1 MITVEGLTKRY
12 ANHVAVDNISFKVE
26 RGQIVGFL
34 GPNGAGKT
42 TTMRV
47 LTCFLPPTSGTAR
60 VAEFD
65 VLEQPMEVKKRIGYL
80 PETPPLYPEME
91 VVEYLEYVGRLKGVP
106 KDSLARR
113 VDEVAQKCS
122 VGDVKNKLIGKLSKG
137 YRQRVGLAQAIIHN
151 PDVLILDEPTSGL
164 DPQQII
170 ETRDLIKGLAGDHTI
185 ILSTHILPEVEQ
197 LCERVIIIAK
207 GKLVATDTVQNLT
220 SRLRGAETVSVEI
233 AARNGMVLSAPEIQ
247 QRLERVEGVSRV
259 LARDAHDGNLAFTVE
274 SQQGQHVRP
283 ELARAVIEG
292 GWNLNELHAVGLS
305 LEEIFLELTGAPK
318 ADVDAPHATTIGA
331 GGRALMNT
339 LTICR
344 KELNSYFRSP
354 IAYGVMFFFAVITG
368 YFFYAYVVSFVT
380 YSIQSSMQGQSAPM
394 SVNDQMIRPLLSN
407 LAVIGLFFIPI
418 ITMRLFAEE
427 KRTGTFELLA
437 TSPVTRHGNHPGQMA
452 GRGSALRRHARHIAG
467 EHGHIIRL
475 RQAGLAPHDGGL
487 SGTVTARRMPA
498 RNRHLHLLLH
508 AQPDRRRSRDLQ
520 RAVNAV
526 GDRLGIVLPGFRVR
540 KSDGLSLRHPT
551 LRFLFKRRPR
561 YKGCPLLRLYDFH
574 RLVFN
579 RAISRIAALEGLSHG
594 K

>member
-185 ILSTHILPEVEQ
+185 ILSTHILPEVSMT
-197 LCERVIIIAK
+197 CDRVVIINK
-207 GKLVATDTVQNLT
+207 GKIAAVGTPDSLT
-220 SRLRGAETVSVEI
+220 SQLAGGQKVHIEARAPEAGLRSALEQVQGITGVAVEPAPGGENLFVTLETTRGAEVRSEL
-233 AARNGMVLSAPEIQ
+233 AARIIQNGWQLFEL
-247 QRLERVEGVSRV
+247 RGVS
-259 LARDAHDGNLAFTVE
+259 
-274 SQQGQHVRP
+274 
-283 ELARAVIEG
+283 
-292 GWNLNELHAVGLS
+292 LS
-305 LEEIFLELTGAPK
+305 LEDIFLELTTDDAAHAAP
-318 ADVDAPHATTIGA
+318 A
-331 GGRALMNT
+331 
-339 LTICR
+339 
-344 KELNSYFRSP
+344 
-354 IAYGVMFFFAVITG
+354 
-368 YFFYAYVVSFVT
+368 
-380 YSIQSSMQGQSAPM
+380 
-394 SVNDQMIRPLLSN
+394 
-407 LAVIGLFFIPI
+407 
-418 ITMRLFAEE
+418 
-427 KRTGTFELLA
+427 
-437 TSPVTRHGNHPGQMA
+437 
-452 GRGSALRRHARHIAG
+452 
-467 EHGHIIRL
+467 
-475 RQAGLAPHDGGL
+475 
-487 SGTVTARRMPA
+487 
-498 RNRHLHLLLH
+498 
-508 AQPDRRRSRDLQ
+508 AQ
-520 RAVNAV
+520 
-526 GDRLGIVLPGFRVR
+526 
-540 KSDGLSLRHPT
+540 
-551 LRFLFKRRPR
+551 
-561 YKGCPLLRLYDFH
+561 
-574 RLVFN
+574 
-579 RAISRIAALEGLSHG
+579 
-594 K
+594 